1 VLGFSPKFGA
11 LIQTI
16 PLPVMGG
23 VSIVVFGLIAIA
35 GAQIWVD
42 NKVNF
47 LDSRNMLVAAI
58 TLVLGYRRFHPE
70 IRRIRDGRHRH
81 RDLRRHP
88 ALRASRPRQAL
99 IRSPAKESSMAQHLS
114 NQRIAWF
121 NGKFMPE
128 NQVMIP
134 FRDRSWKYGDGA
146 FDMTRTFEG
155 QPFRL
160 KEHIDRFYR
169 SLRYLQI
176 DPGIGPKEMVAHS
189 EEVVARN
196 EHLRPAVGDWWVGQ
210 RVQPR
215 RRRRGRRRL
224 GPYRPERRDRGAAAA
239 ARQARQP
246 LPRRREVI
254 TTTMRR
260 TAPSMLSPRAKT
272 HNYLNM
278 IMAEKPVK
286 ALDPDAWAILLDENG
301 NLAEGWAATSSSCA
315 RASCSRRRSATC
327 CRRVAAR

>member
-1 VLGFSPKFGA
+1 
-11 LIQTI
+11 
-16 PLPVMGG
+16 
-23 VSIVVFGLIAIA
+23 
-35 GAQIWVD
+35 
-42 NKVNF
+42 
-47 LDSRNMLVAAI
+47 
-58 TLVLGYRRFHPE
+58 
-70 IRRIRDGRHRH
+70 
-81 RDLRRHP
+81 
-88 ALRASRPRQAL
+88 
-99 IRSPAKESSMAQHLS
+99 MAQQLS

-128 NQVMIP
+128 GQVMIP

-196 EHLRPAVGDWWVGQ
+196 EHLRPAIGDWWVGQ
-210 RVQPR
+210 RVS
-215 RRRRGRRRL
+215 RGVDAVGDEGWDHT
-224 GPYRPERRDRGAAAA
+224 GPNVVIEVL
-239 ARQARQP
+239 P
-246 LPRRREVI
+246 LPLAKRAKLYRDGAEVI
-254 TTTMRR
+254 TTTVRR

-286 ALDPDAWAILLDENG
+286 ALAPDAWAILLDENG
-301 NLAEGWAATSSSCA
+301 NLAEGLGSNIFIVRDGMLLTPSERYVLPGVSRQMTMDMAKKLGIRYEQTDIDMFDAANAEEMFLTSTSLCILPVRTFNGEKVDDAKIPGPITKRLTDAYIAEVKCDFVQQYLSKL
-315 RASCSRRRSATC
+315 
-327 CRRVAAR
+327 AA